1 MEIMTKKVLTTKN
14 LTIIAMFSAIS
25 AVLMVFEI
33 QLPFSPSFVKFDFS
47 DLPVMLGGFL
57 IGPFAGG
64 IIAFMKILLHFLLNG
79 TTSFFVG
86 DLSNL
91 LLTLSFVLPASFIY
105 QQKKTK
111 KTTIQGLLVSII
123 CTSLL
128 AIIFNLFLIFPL
140 YLKVLNLKM
149 VNLINMIHVVNPLV
163 KDVFTMIVFSLLPF
177 NLFKYSIVSMITMLS
192 YKKLSILFKES
203 ENEYT

>member
-14 LTIIAMFSAIS
+14 LTMIAMFSAIS

-64 IIAFMKILLHFLLNG
+64 IIVFMKILLHFLLNG

-111 KTTIQGLLVSII
+111 KTAIQGLLVSII

-128 AIIFNLFLIFPL
+128 SIIFNLFLIFPL

-149 VNLINMIHVVNPLV
+149 VDLINMIHVVNPLV

-192 YKKLSILFKES
+192 YKKLSILFKE
-203 ENEYT
+203 

>member
-14 LTIIAMFSAIS
+14 LTMIAMFSAIS

-33 QLPFSPSFVKFDFS
+33 QLPFSPSFIKFDFS

-64 IIAFMKILLHFLLNG
+64 IIAFMKILLHFLLKG

-111 KTTIQGLLVSII
+111 KTAIQGLLVSII

-128 AIIFNLFLIFPL
+128 AIICNLFLVFPL

-149 VNLINMIHVVNPLV
+149 VDLINMIHVVNPLV

-192 YKKLSILFKES
+192 YKKLSILFKE
-203 ENEYT
+203 

>member
-14 LTIIAMFSAIS
+14 LTMIAMFSAIS

-64 IIAFMKILLHFLLNG
+64 IIVFMKILLHFLLNG
-79 TTSFFVG
+79 TTFFFVG

-111 KTTIQGLLVSII
+111 KTAIQGLLVSII

-149 VNLINMIHVVNPLV
+149 VDLINMIHVVNPLV

-192 YKKLSILFKES
+192 YKKLSILFKE
-203 ENEYT
+203 

>member
-1 MEIMTKKVLTTKN
+1 MEIKTKKVLTTKN
-14 LTIIAMFSAIS
+14 LTMIAMFSAIS

-105 QQKKTK
+105 QQKMTK

-149 VNLINMIHVVNPLV
+149 VDLINMIHVVNPLV

-192 YKKLSILFKES
+192 YKKLSILFKE
-203 ENEYT
+203 

>member
-14 LTIIAMFSAIS
+14 LTMIAMFSAIS

-64 IIAFMKILLHFLLNG
+64 IIVFMKILLHFLLNG

-128 AIIFNLFLIFPL
+128 VIIFNLFLIFPL

-149 VNLINMIHVVNPLV
+149 VDLINMIHVVNPLV

-192 YKKLSILFKES
+192 YKKLSILFKE
-203 ENEYT
+203 

>member
-14 LTIIAMFSAIS
+14 LTMIAMFSAIS

-128 AIIFNLFLIFPL
+128 AIIFNLFLVFPL

-149 VNLINMIHVVNPLV
+149 VDLINMIHVVNPLV

-192 YKKLSILFKES
+192 YKKLSILFKE
-203 ENEYT
+203 

>member
-14 LTIIAMFSAIS
+14 LTMIAMFSAIS

-64 IIAFMKILLHFLLNG
+64 IIAFMKILLHFLLKG

-111 KTTIQGLLVSII
+111 KTAIQGLLVSII

-149 VNLINMIHVVNPLV
+149 VDLINMIHVVNPLV

-192 YKKLSILFKES
+192 YKKLSILFKE
-203 ENEYT
+203 

>member
-1 MEIMTKKVLTTKN
+1 MEIKTKKVLTTKN
-14 LTIIAMFSAIS
+14 LTMIAMLSAIA
-25 AVLMVFEI
+25 AVLMIFEI

-149 VNLINMIHVVNPLV
+149 VDLINMIHVVNPLV

-192 YKKLSILFKES
+192 YKKLSILFKE
-203 ENEYT
+203 

>member
-1 MEIMTKKVLTTKN
+1 MEIKTKKVLTTKN
-14 LTIIAMFSAIS
+14 LTMIAMFSAIS

-47 DLPVMLGGFL
+47 DLPVMLGVFL

-149 VNLINMIHVVNPLV
+149 VDLINMIHVVNPLV

-192 YKKLSILFKES
+192 YKKLSILFKE
-203 ENEYT
+203 

>member
-14 LTIIAMFSAIS
+14 LTMIAMFSTIS

-64 IIAFMKILLHFLLNG
+64 IIVFMKILLHFLLNG

-149 VNLINMIHVVNPLV
+149 VDLINMIHVVNPLV

-192 YKKLSILFKES
+192 YKKLSILFKE
-203 ENEYT
+203 

>member
-14 LTIIAMFSAIS
+14 LTMIAMFSAIS
-25 AVLMVFEI
+25 AVLMFFEI

-64 IIAFMKILLHFLLNG
+64 IIVFMKILLHFLLNG

-149 VNLINMIHVVNPLV
+149 VDLINMIHVVNPLV

-192 YKKLSILFKES
+192 YKKLSILFKE
-203 ENEYT
+203 

>member
-14 LTIIAMFSAIS
+14 LTMIAMFSAIS

-64 IIAFMKILLHFLLNG
+64 IIVFMKILLHFLLNG

-91 LLTLSFVLPASFIY
+91 LLTLSLVLPASFIY

-149 VNLINMIHVVNPLV
+149 VDLINMIHVVNPLV
-163 KDVFTMIVFSLLPF
+163 KDGFTMIVFSLLPF

-192 YKKLSILFKES
+192 YKKLSILFKE
-203 ENEYT
+203 

>member
-14 LTIIAMFSAIS
+14 LTMIAMLSAIS

-64 IIAFMKILLHFLLNG
+64 IIVFMKILLHFLLNG

-149 VNLINMIHVVNPLV
+149 VDLINMIHVVNPLV

-192 YKKLSILFKES
+192 YKKLSILFKE
-203 ENEYT
+203 

>member
-1 MEIMTKKVLTTKN
+1 MEIKTKKVLTTKN
-14 LTIIAMFSAIS
+14 LTMIAMFSAIS

-111 KTTIQGLLVSII
+111 KTAIQGLLVSII

-128 AIIFNLFLIFPL
+128 AIIFNLFLVFPL

-149 VNLINMIHVVNPLV
+149 VDLINMIHVVNPLV

-192 YKKLSILFKES
+192 YKKLSILFKE
-203 ENEYT
+203 

>member
-14 LTIIAMFSAIS
+14 LTMIAMFSAIS

-33 QLPFSPSFVKFDFS
+33 QLHFSPSFVKFDFS

-64 IIAFMKILLHFLLNG
+64 IIVFMKILLHFLLNG

-149 VNLINMIHVVNPLV
+149 VDLINMIHVVNPLV

-192 YKKLSILFKES
+192 YKKLSILFKE
-203 ENEYT
+203 

>member
-1 MEIMTKKVLTTKN
+1 MN
-14 LTIIAMFSAIS
+14 
-25 AVLMVFEI
+25 
-33 QLPFSPSFVKFDFS
+33 QHPFSPSFVKFDFS

-111 KTTIQGLLVSII
+111 KTAIQGLLVSII

-149 VNLINMIHVVNPLV
+149 VDLINMIHVVNPLV

-192 YKKLSILFKES
+192 YKKLSILFKE
-203 ENEYT
+203 

>member
-14 LTIIAMFSAIS
+14 LTMIAMFSAIS

-111 KTTIQGLLVSII
+111 KTAIQGLLVSII

-149 VNLINMIHVVNPLV
+149 VDLINMIHVVNPLV

-192 YKKLSILFKES
+192 YKKLSILADAVI
-203 ENEYT
+203 

>member
-1 MEIMTKKVLTTKN
+1 MEIKTKKVLTTKN
-14 LTIIAMFSAIS
+14 LTMIAMLSAIA
-25 AVLMVFEI
+25 AVLMIFEI

-111 KTTIQGLLVSII
+111 KTAIQGLLVSII

-149 VNLINMIHVVNPLV
+149 VDLINMIHVVNPLV
-163 KDVFTMIVFSLLPF
+163 KNVFTMIVFSLLPF

-192 YKKLSILFKES
+192 YKKLSILFKE
-203 ENEYT
+203 

>member
-14 LTIIAMFSAIS
+14 LTMIAMFSAIS

-64 IIAFMKILLHFLLNG
+64 IIVFMKILLHFLLNG

-128 AIIFNLFLIFPL
+128 AIIFNLFLIFLL

-149 VNLINMIHVVNPLV
+149 VDLINMIHVVNPLV

-192 YKKLSILFKES
+192 YKKLSILFKE
-203 ENEYT
+203 

>member
-1 MEIMTKKVLTTKN
+1 MTKKVLTTKN
-14 LTIIAMFSAIS
+14 LTMIAMFSAIS

-111 KTTIQGLLVSII
+111 KTAIQGLLVSII

-149 VNLINMIHVVNPLV
+149 VDLINMIHVVNPLV

-192 YKKLSILFKES
+192 YKKLSILFKE
-203 ENEYT
+203 

>member
-14 LTIIAMFSAIS
+14 LTMIAMFSAIS

-47 DLPVMLGGFL
+47 DLPVILGGFL

-111 KTTIQGLLVSII
+111 KTAIQGLLVSII

-149 VNLINMIHVVNPLV
+149 VDLINMIHVVNPLV

-192 YKKLSILFKES
+192 YKKLSILFKE
-203 ENEYT
+203 

>member
-192 YKKLSILFKES
+192 YKKLSILFKE
-203 ENEYT
+203 

>member
-14 LTIIAMFSAIS
+14 LTMIAMFSAIS

-33 QLPFSPSFVKFDFS
+33 QIPFSPSFVKFDFS

-111 KTTIQGLLVSII
+111 KTAIQGLLVSII

-149 VNLINMIHVVNPLV
+149 VDLINMIHVVNPLV

-192 YKKLSILFKES
+192 YKKLSILFKE
-203 ENEYT
+203 

>member
-14 LTIIAMFSAIS
+14 LTMIAMFSAIS

-64 IIAFMKILLHFLLNG
+64 IIAFMKVLLHFLLNG

-91 LLTLSFVLPASFIY
+91 LLTLSLVLPASFIY

-149 VNLINMIHVVNPLV
+149 VDLINMIHVVNPLV
-163 KDVFTMIVFSLLPF
+163 KDGFTMIVFSLLPF
-177 NLFKYSIVSMITMLS
+177 SLFKYSIVSMITMLS
-192 YKKLSILFKES
+192 YKKLSILFKE
-203 ENEYT
+203 

>member
-14 LTIIAMFSAIS
+14 LTMIAMFSAIS

-64 IIAFMKILLHFLLNG
+64 IIVFMKILLHFLLNG

-149 VNLINMIHVVNPLV
+149 VDLINMIHVVNPLV

-192 YKKLSILFKES
+192 YKKLSILFKE
-203 ENEYT
+203 

>member
-1 MEIMTKKVLTTKN
+1 MEINTKKVLTTKN
-14 LTIIAMFSAIS
+14 LTMIAMLSAIA
-25 AVLMVFEI
+25 AVLMIFEI

-111 KTTIQGLLVSII
+111 KTAIQGLLVSII

-149 VNLINMIHVVNPLV
+149 VDLINMIHVVNPLV

-192 YKKLSILFKES
+192 YKKLSILFKE
-203 ENEYT
+203 

>member
-14 LTIIAMFSAIS
+14 LTMIAMFSAIS

-64 IIAFMKILLHFLLNG
+64 IIVFMKILLHFLLNG

-128 AIIFNLFLIFPL
+128 AIIFNLILIFPL

-149 VNLINMIHVVNPLV
+149 VDLINMIHVVNPLV

-192 YKKLSILFKES
+192 YKKLSILFKE
-203 ENEYT
+203 

>member
-14 LTIIAMFSAIS
+14 LTMIAMFSAIS

-64 IIAFMKILLHFLLNG
+64 IIVFMKILLHFLLNG

-149 VNLINMIHVVNPLV
+149 VDLINMIHVVNPLV

-177 NLFKYSIVSMITMLS
+177 NLFKYSIVSMITML
-192 YKKLSILFKES
+192 KIGRAHV
-203 ENEYT
+203 

>member
-14 LTIIAMFSAIS
+14 LTMIAMLSAIA
-25 AVLMVFEI
+25 AVLMIFEI

-149 VNLINMIHVVNPLV
+149 VDLINMIHVVNPLV

-192 YKKLSILFKES
+192 YKKLSILFKE
-203 ENEYT
+203 

>member
-14 LTIIAMFSAIS
+14 LTMIAMFSAIS

-64 IIAFMKILLHFLLNG
+64 IIVFMKILLHFLLNG

-111 KTTIQGLLVSII
+111 KTTIQGLLVCII

-149 VNLINMIHVVNPLV
+149 VDLINMIHVVNPLV

-192 YKKLSILFKES
+192 YKKLSILFKE
-203 ENEYT
+203 

>member
-1 MEIMTKKVLTTKN
+1 MEIKTKKVLTTKN
-14 LTIIAMFSAIS
+14 LTMIAMFSAIS

-64 IIAFMKILLHFLLNG
+64 IIVFMKILLHFLLNG

-111 KTTIQGLLVSII
+111 KTAIQGLLVSII

-149 VNLINMIHVVNPLV
+149 VDLINMIHVVNPLV
-163 KDVFTMIVFSLLPF
+163 KDVFTMLVFSLLPF

-192 YKKLSILFKES
+192 YKKLSILFKE
-203 ENEYT
+203 

>member
-14 LTIIAMFSAIS
+14 LTMIAMFSAIS

-64 IIAFMKILLHFLLNG
+64 IIVFMKILLHFLLNG

-111 KTTIQGLLVSII
+111 KTAIQGLLVSII

-149 VNLINMIHVVNPLV
+149 VDLINMIHVVNPLV

-192 YKKLSILFKES
+192 YKKFYI
-203 ENEYT
+203 

>member
-14 LTIIAMFSAIS
+14 LTMIAMFSAIS

-33 QLPFSPSFVKFDFS
+33 QLPFSPSFVKFDFN

-64 IIAFMKILLHFLLNG
+64 IIVFMKILLHFLLNG

-149 VNLINMIHVVNPLV
+149 VDLINMIHVVNPLV

-192 YKKLSILFKES
+192 YKKLSILFKE
-203 ENEYT
+203 

>member
-14 LTIIAMFSAIS
+14 LTMIAMFSAIS

-33 QLPFSPSFVKFDFS
+33 QLPFSPSFFKFYFS
-47 DLPVMLGGFL
+47 DLLVMLCCFL

-64 IIAFMKILLHFLLNG
+64 IIVFMKILLHFLLNG

-149 VNLINMIHVVNPLV
+149 VDLINMIHVVNPLV

-192 YKKLSILFKES
+192 YKKLSILFKE
-203 ENEYT
+203 

>member
-1 MEIMTKKVLTTKN
+1 MEIKTKKVLTTKN
-14 LTIIAMFSAIS
+14 LTMIAMLSAIA
-25 AVLMVFEI
+25 AVLMIFEI
-33 QLPFSPSFVKFDFS
+33 QLPFSASFVKFDFS

-111 KTTIQGLLVSII
+111 KTAIQGLLVSII

-149 VNLINMIHVVNPLV
+149 VDLINMIHVVNPLV

-192 YKKLSILFKES
+192 YKKLSILFKE
-203 ENEYT
+203 

>member
-14 LTIIAMFSAIS
+14 LTMIAMFSAIS

-33 QLPFSPSFVKFDFS
+33 QLPFSPSFIKFDFS

-128 AIIFNLFLIFPL
+128 AIIFNLFLAFPL

-149 VNLINMIHVVNPLV
+149 VDLINMIHVVNPLV
-163 KDVFTMIVFSLLPF
+163 KDVFTMIIFSLLPF

-192 YKKLSILFKES
+192 YKKLSILFKE
-203 ENEYT
+203 

>member
-14 LTIIAMFSAIS
+14 LTMIAMFSAIS
-25 AVLMVFEI
+25 AVLIVFEI
-33 QLPFSPSFVKFDFS
+33 QLPFSPSFIKFDFS

-64 IIAFMKILLHFLLNG
+64 IIAFMKILLHFLLKG

-111 KTTIQGLLVSII
+111 KTAIQGLLVSII

-149 VNLINMIHVVNPLV
+149 VDLINMIHVVNPLV

-192 YKKLSILFKES
+192 YKKLSILFKE
-203 ENEYT
+203 

>member
-14 LTIIAMFSAIS
+14 LTMIAMFSAIS

-33 QLPFSPSFVKFDFS
+33 QLPFSPSFVKFYFS

-64 IIAFMKILLHFLLNG
+64 IIVFMKILLHFLLNG

-149 VNLINMIHVVNPLV
+149 VDLINMIHVVNPLV

-192 YKKLSILFKES
+192 YKKLSILFKE
-203 ENEYT
+203 

>member
-14 LTIIAMFSAIS
+14 LTMIAMLSAIA
-25 AVLMVFEI
+25 AVLMIFEI

-111 KTTIQGLLVSII
+111 KTAIQGLLVSII

-149 VNLINMIHVVNPLV
+149 VDLINMIHVVNPLV
-163 KDVFTMIVFSLLPF
+163 KDVFTMIIFSLLPF
-177 NLFKYSIVSMITMLS
+177 NLFKYTIVSMITMLS
-192 YKKLSILFKES
+192 YKKLSILFKE
-203 ENEYT
+203 